1 MESLARGREFGCEG
15 ERGSIGVVRMPLLVE
30 QLRGLVVLELE
41 WRKLAPGL
49 VTPEGRS
56 PDL

>member
-15 ERGSIGVVRMPLLVE
+15 ERGSIGVVRVPLLVE
-30 QLRGLVVLELE
+30 QLRGLVVLALE
-41 WRKLAPGL
+41 WRKLPPGL
-49 VTPEGRS
+49 KTPEGRS